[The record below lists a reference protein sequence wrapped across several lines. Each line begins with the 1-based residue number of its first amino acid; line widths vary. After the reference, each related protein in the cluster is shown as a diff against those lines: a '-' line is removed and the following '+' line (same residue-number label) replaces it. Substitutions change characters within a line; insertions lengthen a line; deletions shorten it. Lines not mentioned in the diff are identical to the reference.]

1 MLQVHGVP
9 CVCYSHLSA
18 RIGEAQDG
26 YDNGR
31 VSGVN
36 ELAKSLGI
44 ELNMPVDEVVKLIL
58 L

>member
-9 CVCYSHLSA
+9 CVCYSLLSA

>member
-1 MLQVHGVP
+1 MLQAHGVP
-9 CVCYSHLSA
+9 CACYSHLSA

-36 ELAKSLGI
+36 DLAKGLGI

>member
-36 ELAKSLGI
+36 ELAKALGI

>member
-1 MLQVHGVP
+1 
-9 CVCYSHLSA
+9 LSA

>member
-9 CVCYSHLSA
+9 CACYSHLSA